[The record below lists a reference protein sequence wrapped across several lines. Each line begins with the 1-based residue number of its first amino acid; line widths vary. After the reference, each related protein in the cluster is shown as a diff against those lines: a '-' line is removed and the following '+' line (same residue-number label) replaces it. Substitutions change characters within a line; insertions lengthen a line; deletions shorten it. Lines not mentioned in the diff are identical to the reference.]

1 MLQVLLY
8 PGAVTRSGALWSRV
22 QAEVAVTGVGF
33 PAGSRACG
41 FHSNQGAMFFE
52 FGVILNK
59 A

>member
-8 PGAVTRSGALWSRV
+8 PGVVTRSGALCSRV

-33 PAGSRACG
+33 PAAELVSSTATRV
-41 FHSNQGAMFFE
+41 AMFFE